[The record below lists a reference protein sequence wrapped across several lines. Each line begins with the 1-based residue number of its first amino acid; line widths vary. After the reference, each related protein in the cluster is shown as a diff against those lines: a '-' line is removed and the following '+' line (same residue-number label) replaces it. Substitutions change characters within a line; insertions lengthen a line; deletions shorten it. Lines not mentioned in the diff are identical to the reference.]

1 MRKILLIGLLLLPGF
16 AQAAPSDEDKLFDA
30 LAKASSSEEAQPIE
44 QRLTALFKVSNSA
57 TVDLLMTR
65 AAAALAAADNQTA
78 RKLIDSV
85 TDIAPSYAEG
95 WRQRAHLQAAA
106 GDDAGAM
113 LSLQKAVADNPRHFM
128 AMSELGDMLEN
139 YGDKAGALKLYRR
152 VLALDPQMEG
162 AARHVRA
169 LEKEVEGEGI

>member
-1 MRKILLIGLLLLPGF
+1 MRKILLFVFLLLPNL
-16 AQAAPSDEDKLFDA
+16 ALAAPSDEDRLFDA
-30 LAKASSSEEAQPIE
+30 LAKASSPEEAQPIE
-44 QRLTALFKVSNSA
+44 QKLTSLFKVSNSPS
-57 TVDLLMTR
+57 VDLLMTR
-65 AAAALAAADNQTA
+65 ASAALAAADNDTA
-78 RKLIDSV
+78 KKLVDSV
-85 TDIAPSYAEG
+85 TAIAPSYAEG

-113 LSLQKAVADNPRHFM
+113 LSLQKAVADNPRHFA

-169 LEKEVEGEGI
+169 

>member
-1 MRKILLIGLLLLPGF
+1 MRKMLLFAFLLAPGLAL
-16 AQAAPSDEDKLFDA
+16 AAPSDEDRLFDA
-30 LAKASSSEEAQPIE
+30 LAKAASPEEAQPIE
-44 QRLTALFKVSNSA
+44 QKLSALFKVSNSA

-65 AAAALAAADNQTA
+65 AAAALAAADNDTA
-78 RKLIDSV
+78 KKLVDSV
-85 TDIAPSYAEG
+85 TDIAPTYAEG
-95 WRQRAHLQAAA
+95 WRTRAHLQAAA

-113 LSLQKAVADNPRHFM
+113 LSLEKAVADNPRHFA
-128 AMSELGDMLEN
+128 AMSELADMLEN

-169 LEKEVEGEGI
+169 LEKDVEGEGI